1 MYTPKNETDFTAAY
15 ARGER
20 DFNLSG
26 YAHPLPASL
35 TTTGDLDLRGY
46 AHPLPASLT
55 TTGYLYLS
63 GYAHPLP
70 AGLRRGKN
78 NLRPTDD

>member
-1 MYTPKNETDFTAAY
+1 MYAPKNETDFADAY

-20 DFNLSG
+20 DF
-26 YAHPLPASL
+26 
-35 TTTGDLDLRGY
+35 DLR
-46 AHPLPASLT
+46 
-55 TTGYLYLS
+55 

>member
-1 MYTPKNETDFTAAY
+1 MYSPKNETDFADAY

-20 DFNLSG
+20 NFDLSG

-35 TTTGDLDLRGY
+35 TTTGD
-46 AHPLPASLT
+46 
-55 TTGYLYLS
+55 LYLS